1 MIGGSLTSVL
11 VLLTSCHLF
20 TVLPGAHA
28 ADASSKQR
36 KPHRV
41 AIIGAGAAGSS
52 AAYWLARASNRSKE
66 VELEIEVFERE
77 GYIGGRST
85 VVFPHNSKAFQP
97 VELGASIFVTANKNL
112 IRAAQEF
119 GLTLTAPGGELG
131 GLEFGMGRVFGFSQA
146 DDARLVAR
154 YGLDSIT
161 RTQDLTQ
168 DMLNHYL
175 ELYNTTTP
183 DWKDVARIS
192 AFLNLTRLTSQTTE
206 AYLRSQGVGEKY
218 IVEMVEGDTRANY
231 AQNTDKI
238 HALEG
243 LVSEAVTGASSV
255 AGGNFQIF
263 HQFVQRSGARVHLN
277 TEVKSLTKLSKQWL
291 LTTSNG
297 TPYLFDSVI
306 LAAPFHLSNIT
317 TPHAFHTPIPPQP
330 YIHLHVTLLTT
341 SSTPKSSYF
350 HLKNTSAP
358 VTVLTTSEGV
368 THGGPNPEFNS
379 LTYQGPLSAP
389 FRGREEHVVKLF
401 SEQEVG
407 DEWLRSVF
415 GEVTWVYRKQ
425 WDSYPILPPTTSFP
439 PVVPDEN
446 LYYVNSFEPFIST
459 METETVSS
467 SNAVRLLLANVF
479 DQRVISCEVATTRST
494 DGEIMKGWDC

>member
-52 AAYWLARASNRSKE
+52 AAYWLAGASNRSKE

-131 GLEFGMGRVFGFSQA
+131 GLEFGMGRVFGSWYEFTLCDS

-206 AYLRSQGVGEKY
+206 AYQGVGEKY
-218 IVEMVEGDTRANY
+218 IVEMVEGDTRVNY

-243 LVSEAVTGASSV
+243 LVSEAATGASFV
-255 AGGNFQIF
+255 AGSNFQIF
-263 HQFVQRSGARVHLN
+263 QQFVQRSGARVHLN

-291 LTTSNG
+291 LTTSHG
-297 TPYLFDSVI
+297 TLYFFDSVI
-306 LAAPFHLSNIT
+306 LAVPFHLSNIT
-317 TPHAFHTPIPPQP
+317 PPHPFHAPIPPQP

-341 SSTPKSSYF
+341 SPTPKSFYF
-350 HLKNTSAP
+350 HLKNASAP

-368 THGGPNPEFNS
+368 AHGGPKPEFNS

-389 FRGREEHVVKLF
+389 FRGREEHVMLLTG
-401 SEQEVG
+401 EV
-407 DEWLRSVF
+407 VF
-415 GEVTWVYRKQ
+415 G
-425 WDSYPILPPTTSFP
+425 
-439 PVVPDEN
+439 
-446 LYYVNSFEPFIST
+446 
-459 METETVSS
+459 
-467 SNAVRLLLANVF
+467 A
-479 DQRVISCEVATTRST
+479 
-494 DGEIMKGWDC
+494 GGWG